1 MVLKGFAIIF
11 IYLTIGNFISETFS
25 IPVAGSVIGMLLLT
39 ASFMLKIVK
48 VENVKAASNIL
59 IENMSILYV
68 PSAVGII
75 LYFDLISSNVLPIVF
90 SSFITT
96 FFVLAITGLVQQK
109 MEKDDEHTEDK
120 ELEVAHEK

>member
-1 MVLKGFAIIF
+1 
-11 IYLTIGNFISETFS
+11 
-25 IPVAGSVIGMLLLT
+25 
-39 ASFMLKIVK
+39 
-48 VENVKAASNIL
+48 
-59 IENMSILYV
+59 MSILYV

-109 MEKDDEHTEDK
+109 MEKDDDEIIREDFEQLNK
-120 ELEVAHEK
+120 DIDVLEADLEVKGEK